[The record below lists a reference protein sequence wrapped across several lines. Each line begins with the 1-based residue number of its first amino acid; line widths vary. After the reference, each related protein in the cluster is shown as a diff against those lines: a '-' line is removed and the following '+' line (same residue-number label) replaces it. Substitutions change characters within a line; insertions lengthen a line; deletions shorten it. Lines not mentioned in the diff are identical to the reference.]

1 MLDGVFARG
10 TTPTQVFPIP
20 GDLTM
25 SDFVDLTVTYRQK
38 RRAVLVKRKEDTQ
51 KILDLD
57 TEKNIILILSQSDT
71 LLFDPNIEV
80 VEVQIKVQT
89 TGNDVFIIGQYR
101 FRLEDVYDTEE
112 FDLTG
117 HE

>member
-1 MLDGVFARG
+1 MIDGVFARG

-25 SDFVDLTVTYRQK
+25 SDFEDLTVTYRQK
-38 RRAVLVKRKEDTQ
+38 RRTVLIKRKEDASN
-51 KILDLD
+51 ILDLD
-57 TEKNIILILSQSDT
+57 TRKNVVLVLSQADT

-80 VEVQIKVQT
+80 VEVQIKVKT

-101 FRLEDVYDTEE
+101 FRLIDIFDTEE
-112 FDLTG
+112 FDLT
-117 HE
+117 